1 MTRGSRLAH
10 EFRVKLYMEHF
21 GLAEEE
27 VRNPMSLKTR
37 LNILKNAEVEKI
49 FMIEEYYYLQGA
61 IWMLS

>member
-1 MTRGSRLAH
+1 
-10 EFRVKLYMEHF
+10 MEHF

-27 VRNPMSLKTR
+27 VRNPMSLQTR
-37 LNILKNAEVEKI
+37 LNILYNAEVEKI